1 MGKAERLVIRINSF
15 RDWDIGGSKTQ
26 GTATLTEDFIEKC
39 VKEIY
44 GDVAIFKMGS
54 QQHPD
59 FLVAPK
65 RFEDSIKVFAGSSKI
80 TKGVLEKWEES
91 KHNNEKIRL
100 VRLEVKTGNSVY
112 TLNDTFPEPDEKLS
126 EIYVLFSLGE
136 RKIFV
141 TTSSTM
147 AKNCKCNPSV
157 EQRLKESK
165 KTILGF
171 HEKLKSIW
179 NGIGIGTAARPTY
192 RMDKTYSHVNA
203 SPSEIAIIFKR
214 AGISD

>member
-1 MGKAERLVIRINSF
+1 MGKAELFINKINAFSE
-15 RDWDIGGSKTQ
+15 WEIGGSKTQ
-26 GTATLTEDFIEKC
+26 GTAVLTEDFIERI

-44 GDVAIFKMGS
+44 KDVVVFKMGS

-59 FLVAPK
+59 FLIVPK
-65 RFEDSIKVFAGSSKI
+65 KFESSIVDFAGSKRV
-80 TKGVLEKWEES
+80 TKGVLESWEES
-91 KHNNEKIRL
+91 KHNREKIRL

-112 TLNDTFPEPDEKLS
+112 TLNDTFPEPSEELS

-141 TTSSTM
+141 TTSSVM
-147 AKNCKCNPSV
+147 AKHCHCNPSID
-157 EQRLKESK
+157 ERLKKSK
-165 KTILGF
+165 KTVSGF

-179 NGIGIGTAARPTY
+179 AGTGIGTAARPTY
-192 RMDKTYSHVNA
+192 RMDKTYSHINA
-203 SPSEIAIIFKR
+203 SSKEIAVIFQR